1 MDFPLKWLCKMMTV
15 KYRLRGW
22 YVVGIQQK
30 GKQIKDGVYLP
41 SKIQKREQEEVA
53 VESLGDFGLME
64 MGK

>member
-15 KYRLRGW
+15 KYRLRGR

-30 GKQIKDGVYLP
+30 GKQIKDGVCLP